1 MKNTLQWSLALG
13 QSTTALKESVE
24 KQPPAAP
31 ICSPAPTCV
40 VAAPEGPCFRPG
52 QRLSPA
58 VGLFRLQ
65 KRRNT
70 SSHQRCLKC
79 WAVVLQ
85 HWRPRLFSI
94 WRKFGRW
101 QCKAPFQL
109 CPLSGQTYEVPGTLI
124 FQKGGRLCAL
134 SCSKLF
140 FLLKVCMLTLLP
152 WTRPVAPFSCLSPDE
167 VGKEGVRKWQV
178 LVGLSADMGL
188 LAETHSGLA
197 GKASVGISLG
207 EKKHS
212 ESLHILLYCQPGSYR
227 PLLPSWLTCAH
238 LHHSILIP
246 ATMVHLTACLLHH
259 PYPRG
264 LDQSCERIWENWEQ
278 DCSLAPVLQGHWL
291 LASVLLLLGDKL
303 TVSVEIASRTTN
315 LLTPSIPKCFT
326 CSPPHQNTASS
337 IRTRS
342 SSQRA
347 NDLLQKNK
355 VKNCH

>member
-1 MKNTLQWSLALG
+1 MKPGLGTKQHSPEGICGKTTPRSPHVQPSPYLCRRCPRGAVFQTWAAALPCCG
-13 QSTTALKESVE
+13 ALSPAKKEEHIESPEMPQMLGCCLTALKTKIIFHLKKIWQVAV
-24 KQPPAAP
+24 QGP
-31 ICSPAPTCV
+31 I
-40 VAAPEGPCFRPG
+40 
-52 QRLSPA
+52 PA
-58 VGLFRLQ
+58 VSIIGANLWGARY
-65 KRRNT
+65 
-70 SSHQRCLKC
+70 SHL
-79 WAVVLQ
+79 
-85 HWRPRLFSI
+85 PE
-94 WRKFGRW
+94 RK
-101 QCKAPFQL
+101 
-109 CPLSGQTYEVPGTLI
+109 
-124 FQKGGRLCAL
+124 KGGRLCAL

-278 DCSLAPVLQGHWL
+278 DCSLAPVLQGHWP